1 VRESP
6 TPPPAGIERTRN
18 PWWALAALCLPVLII
33 SMDNTVLAFAVPQL
47 SEALEPTSSQ
57 LLWIVDAYSFVL
69 AGLLVTMG
77 NLGDRIGRR
86 KLLLWGSA
94 GFALASL
101 LAAFASTAPMLI
113 GARALLGVA
122 GATLLPS
129 TLSIIRNVFTEDR
142 QRQLAI
148 AVWTTMF
155 AIGGALGPIVGG
167 FLLEH
172 YWYGSVFLLGVPVP
186 LALLVVGPAV
196 LPESRDPDPGRFDLS
211 SSLLSF
217 AAIVP
222 VVYGVKLVAEH
233 GPGPDS
239 AVAVVVGVACGIAF
253 VRRQRRLADPMIDI
267 DLFRLPRFRV
277 AVSAT
282 VVGCFSYA
290 GSMFMLTQFL
300 QLVALE
306 SPSSS
311 ALLMLPAVLT
321 AVVCTMSAP
330 AIARRIGAF
339 TLITVGLV
347 LTALGFVCLLTL
359 SADGAVGIVVVS
371 LMVLNAGFGFVNA
384 LAIDAVLSSV
394 PPERAGAGAAVSE
407 TCNEL
412 GIALGTAIL
421 GSVVTFVYRR
431 DLDALHD
438 TTDLPADAVD
448 HALETLGAAARSAE
462 DLGGAAGAAL
472 RTAANQAFVAG
483 IHAAA
488 VVAALVAFVVAASSW
503 RARSRTGDVAI
514 AGHAIADDTADHTAD
529 DTGQGA
535 DNP

>member
-1 VRESP
+1 MRKSP
-6 TPPPAGIERTRN
+6 SSPVGPDGTLAGRTRN
-18 PWWALAALCLPVLII
+18 PWWALVALSLPVLII

-47 SEALEPTSSQ
+47 SEAMEPTSSQ

-69 AGLLVTMG
+69 SGLLVTMG

-86 KLLLWGSA
+86 RLLMFGSA
-94 GFALASL
+94 GFAVASL
-101 LAAFASTAPMLI
+101 LAAFATTVPMLI
-113 GARALLGVA
+113 GARALLGIA

-129 TLSIIRNVFTEDR
+129 TLSIIRNVFTDDH

-155 AIGGALGPIVGG
+155 AVGGALGPIVGA

-172 YWYGSVFLLGVPVP
+172 YWYGSVFLIGVPVP
-186 LALLVVGPAV
+186 LALLVIGPIL
-196 LPESRDPDPGRFDLS
+196 LPESRDPNPGRFDLA

-222 VVYGVKLVAEH
+222 VVYGIKVVAEH
-233 GPGPDS
+233 GTDPTAAI
-239 AVAVVVGVACGIAF
+239 AVAVGVVCGIAF
-253 VRRQRRLADPMIDI
+253 ARRQRRLTDPMIDI

-306 SPSSS
+306 SPSRS
-311 ALLMLPAVLT
+311 ALLMLPALGT
-321 AVVCTMSAP
+321 AIVSAMCAP
-330 AIARRIGAF
+330 ALARRIGAF
-339 TLITVGLV
+339 TLISIGLL
-347 LTALGFVCLLTL
+347 LTASGFVCLLTL
-359 SADGAVGIVVVS
+359 SDDGAVGIVVVS
-371 LMVLNAGFGFVNA
+371 LAVLNAGFGMVNA
-384 LAIDAVLSSV
+384 IAIDAVLSSV

-421 GSVVTFVYRR
+421 GSVVTYVYRR
-431 DLDALHD
+431 DLQAAGDGLD
-438 TTDLPADAVD
+438 VDPGVLD
-448 HALETLGAAARSAE
+448 HARETLGAAARAAE
-462 DLGGAAGAAL
+462 DAGGAVGEAL
-472 RTAANQAFVAG
+472 RGAANQAFVSG
-483 IHAAA
+483 IHAAS
-488 VVAALVAFVVAASSW
+488 VVAALVALGVAALAW
-503 RARSRTGDVAI
+503 KNRSRTEDVTTALGDP
-514 AGHAIADDTADHTAD
+514 HRS
-529 DTGQGA
+529 
-535 DNP
+535 